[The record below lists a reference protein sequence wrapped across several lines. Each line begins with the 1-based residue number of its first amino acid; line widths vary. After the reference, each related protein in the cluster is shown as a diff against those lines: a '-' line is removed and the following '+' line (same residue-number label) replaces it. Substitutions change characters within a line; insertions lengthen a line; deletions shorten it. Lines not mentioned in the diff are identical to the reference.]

1 MKNNEDSWKEYAD
14 APELSKVELRLIK
27 AHERKRWNKLVDK
40 HHYLS
45 SRLVG
50 NQLRYVAEIDGKWMA
65 LLSVGEASGHLE
77 DRDTYI
83 GWTDVQRGRRLRLI
97 GNNTRFVILREKTNS
112 PNLASRVLGLLHRRV
127 SADYEAQFG
136 NPLVALETFV
146 DPVYFKG
153 TCYKAAGWQV
163 LGQTKGFG
171 RKRLEY
177 YQLHGRPK
185 ELWFK
190 TLHPAGLRGLK
201 LRRLPDRYRAY
212 ETEYRPCPFDK
223 SKLLALYDQFSTIPD
238 PRGRKGRRYPLKT
251 LLTIIALGN
260 VCGIQGPR
268 GLSSFAAKLNPVQ
281 RRAIRCPLNKKTGE
295 LRVPGET
302 CLRDLL
308 FCISP
313 EAVENVLAEWMQ
325 GLDEGQLRCIAV
337 DGKTVK
343 GTARRDEEG
352 NKTGALHLVMAC
364 THENARLVGQEPID
378 IKENEIVAV
387 KKLLRR
393 LPPLPGIVFTGDAIN
408 AQRELAQIIVLE
420 KGGSTTF
427 A

>member
-1 MKNNEDSWKEYAD
+1 MKDNGDSWKEYGD
-14 APELSKVELRLIK
+14 ASELAKVKLELIK
-27 AHERKRWNKLVDK
+27 AHERKRWNKLVDE

-50 NQLRYVAEIDGKWMA
+50 NQLRYVAKIDGKWVA
-65 LLSVGEASGHLE
+65 LVSVGEASAHLE
-77 DRDTYI
+77 ARDAHI

-97 GNNTRFVILREKTNS
+97 GNNTRFVILRERTS
-112 PNLASRVLGLLHRRV
+112 CPNLATRVFGLLHRRV
-127 SADYEAQFG
+127 SADYKTQFG
-136 NPLVALETFV
+136 NPLVALESFV
-146 DPVYFKG
+146 DPAYFRG

-163 LGQTKGFG
+163 LGRTKGFG
-171 RKRLEY
+171 RTRQEH

-190 TLHPAGLRGLK
+190 TLHPAGVRGLSR
-201 LRRLPDRYRAY
+201 RRLPCRYRDY
-212 ETEYRPCPFDK
+212 EIEYRPCPFDK
-223 SKLLALYDQFSTIPD
+223 PDLMALYDRFATVPD
-238 PRGRKGRRYPLKT
+238 PRKRQGRRYPLKT

-268 GLSSFAAKLNPVQ
+268 GLSSFAAKLTPVQ
-281 RRAIRCPLNKKTGE
+281 RRALRCPRNKQTGE
-295 LRVPGET
+295 LRAPGET

-308 FCISP
+308 FRISP

-337 DGKTVK
+337 DGKTIK
-343 GTARRDEEG
+343 GTARRDAEG
-352 NKTGALHLVMAC
+352 HKTGALHLVMAC
-364 THENARLVGQEPID
+364 THEHARLVGQEPID

-387 KKLLRR
+387 KELLRR
-393 LPPLPGIVFTGDAIN
+393 LPPLPGVVITGDAIN
-408 AQRELAQIIVLE
+408 AQREIAQIITME

>member
-1 MKNNEDSWKEYAD
+1 MKNNEDLWKKYAD
-14 APELSKVELRLIK
+14 ASELAKVELELIK
-27 AHERKRWNKLVDK
+27 VTERKRWNKLVDK

-50 NQLRYVAEIDGKWMA
+50 NQLRYVARIGDEWVA
-65 LLSVGEASGHLE
+65 LLSVGEASTHLA
-77 DRDTYI
+77 DRDAHI

-97 GNNTRFVILREKTNS
+97 GNNTRFVILKKKDS
-112 PNLASRVLGLLHRRV
+112 CPNLASRVLGLLHRRV

-136 NPLVALETFV
+136 NPLVALESFV
-146 DPVYFKG
+146 DPEYFRG
-153 TCYKAAGWQV
+153 TCYKAAGWQI
-163 LGQTKGFG
+163 LGRTKGFG
-171 RKRLEY
+171 RTRKEF

-190 TLHPAGLRGLK
+190 TLHPAGVRGLSR
-201 LRRLPDRYRAY
+201 RRLPSRYRDY

-223 SKLLALYDQFSTIPD
+223 PDLMALYDRFATVPD
-238 PRGRKGRRYPLKT
+238 PRKLKGRRYPLKT

-260 VCGIQGPR
+260 VCGIQGLR

-281 RRAIRCPLNKKTGE
+281 RRALRCPLNKKTGE

-308 FCISP
+308 SRISP

-337 DGKTVK
+337 DGKTLK
-343 GTARRDEEG
+343 GTARRDAEG
-352 NKTGALHLVMAC
+352 HKTGALHLVMAC
-364 THENARLVGQEPID
+364 THEHARFVGQEKID

-387 KKLLRR
+387 KELLRR
-393 LPPLPGIVFTGDAIN
+393 LPPLPGVVITGDAMN
-408 AQRELAQIIVLE
+408 AQREIAQIIAVE